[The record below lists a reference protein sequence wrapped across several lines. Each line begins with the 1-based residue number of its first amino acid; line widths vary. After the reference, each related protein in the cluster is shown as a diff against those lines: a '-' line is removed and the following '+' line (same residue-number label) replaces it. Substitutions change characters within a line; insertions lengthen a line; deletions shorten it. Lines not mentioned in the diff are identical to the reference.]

1 MGAPTPTR
9 NFQVKRGATHT
20 HSESELLGHHNGKP
34 ERMKIEEEEE
44 EEEEEKKV
52 A

>member
-1 MGAPTPTR
+1 V
-9 NFQVKRGATHT
+9 QHT

-44 EEEEEKKV
+44 EEKV